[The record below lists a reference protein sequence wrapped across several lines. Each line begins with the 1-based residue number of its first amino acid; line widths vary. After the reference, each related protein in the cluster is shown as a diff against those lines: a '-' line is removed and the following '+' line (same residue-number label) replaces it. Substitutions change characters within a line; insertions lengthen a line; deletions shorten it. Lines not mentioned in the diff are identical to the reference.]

1 MTAAPEPGPVA
12 VTSDPER
19 LGPDLEALVAAL
31 DVPVRRIVALTR
43 LRAPGVEHASFRL
56 ELADGRVLKGRRL
69 LSAEH
74 AARVTAILEVMDRRH
89 FPHVIA
95 HLGEALLEEWRP
107 GELLDHTT
115 LGPARMR
122 QCGAILGAVHR
133 AAPPAVEVDERARPE
148 ARLEAVRWQSR
159 RLVQAGALSAASR
172 RRLIALLE
180 ARLPADP
187 AIGVIHRDF
196 CAENLVWDASGQP
209 HVVDNE
215 TMQVG
220 ALDFDLARTWY
231 RWPMTDA
238 QATAFLDGYRAH
250 RSPEAFLTSF
260 VFWALAT
267 LVDVSRYHLRVG
279 TDRAQGALDLLHAIL
294 EGSPAVGRWSPSR

>member
-31 DVPVRRIVALTR
+31 DAPVRRIVTLTR
-43 LRAPGVEHASFRL
+43 LRAPGVEHGSFRL
-56 ELADGRVLKGRRL
+56 ELLDGRVLKGRRL
-69 LSAEH
+69 LSPEH

-89 FPHVIA
+89 FPPVIA

-107 GELLDHTT
+107 GEPLDHAT
-115 LGPARMR
+115 LGPTPMR

-133 AAPPAVEVDERARPE
+133 AAPPAVEVDARARPE
-148 ARLEAVRWQSR
+148 ARLAAARWQSHT
-159 RLVQAGALSAASR
+159 LVRAGVLSAASR
-172 RRLIALLE
+172 KRLIALLE
-180 ARLPADP
+180 AQLPADA

-220 ALDFDLARTWY
+220 AFDFDLARTWY

-238 QATAFLDGYRAH
+238 QAIAFLDGYSAH
-250 RSPEAFLTSF
+250 RSPESFLASF
-260 VFWALAT
+260 VFWTLVM

-279 TDRAQGALDLLHAIL
+279 TDRARGAVDLLHAIL
-294 EGSPAVGRWSPSR
+294 DGSPAVGRWGPAR